1 MNTIKKIIKKILLLL
16 SFENQKNI
24 HIKNL
29 LNNKTIIAEATASE
43 NLIMETSLKYSM
55 TPKVRMWALLQ
66 SIKYILN
73 LKIEG
78 DIVETGVFQG
88 GNLILCQKL
97 LDIYEP
103 KTNRKIFG
111 YDTFEGMTEPNNYD
125 VTYANKSAKKNLS
138 KYKKDKNNKDS
149 MWAISGYEE
158 TNNNILESTIYKN
171 FQLIKGDVVSTLSDK
186 KNLPKKISI
195 LRLDTDFYESTKK
208 ELETL
213 YPLLSVG
220 GILII
225 DDYGHWKG
233 CQKAVDEYFKEKKI
247 ELFMC
252 DFSCRYFIKSE

>member
-1 MNTIKKIIKKILLLL
+1 MLKKVIKKLLNSYGYDIVKKNQETLITEIN
-16 SFENQKNI
+16 ENEKNI
-24 HIKNL
+24 LNKVKKYTLTNTERLWL
-29 LNNKTIIAEATASE
+29 LIQSFKYVYRNKID
-43 NLIMETSLKYSM
+43 
-55 TPKVRMWALLQ
+55 
-66 SIKYILN
+66 
-73 LKIEG
+73 G
-78 DIVETGVFQG
+78 DLVECGIWKG
-88 GNLILCQKL
+88 GNLVLMGELCL
-97 LDIYEP
+97 LYGTNKKIY
-103 KTNRKIFG
+103 G

>member
-111 YDTFEGMTEPNNYD
+111 YDTFEGMTEPTQNDRNIFGED
-125 VTYANKSAKKNLS
+125 PKNFWKKSQKESHNDWCYASIEEVRRNFIK
-138 KYKKDKNNKDS
+138 
-149 MWAISGYEE
+149 E
-158 TNNNILESTIYKN
+158 TNFNNSLK
-171 FQLIKGDVVSTLSDK
+171 LIKGPVEETLAIN
-186 KNLPKKISI
+186 KNLPNKISL
-195 LRLDTDFYESTKK
+195 LRLDTDWYQSSKK
-208 ELETL
+208 ELEIL
-213 YPLLSVG
+213 YPKLVVG
-220 GILII
+220 GVLII
-225 DDYGHWKG
+225 DDYGHWQGVK
-233 CQKAVDEYFKEKKI
+233 KSVDEYFKDQKIWLHYVDYGCRLLIKKA
-247 ELFMC
+247 E
-252 DFSCRYFIKSE
+252 